1 MPQNKIT
8 IQGIDAYAA
17 LKADVIQFAKHWPE
31 KGIKLSDVHV
41 LALVQ
46 IAVQP
51 LQPFHRN
58 PSLPGGLRKDSFLKG
73 KRLHPYC
80 AGWLTDLYSRWPDF
94 TLAALQFIRSQ
105 WVPKK
110 ETSSKAGKSWRVQKF
125 LLTHLHFAPLKDRP
139 DKTKCFLKMADCEIA
154 TGYEFATGEAVNV
167 GDVKAAR
174 KVLAKRINR
183 A

>member
-8 IQGIDAYAA
+8 IQGIDPYAA
-17 LKADVIQFAKHWPE
+17 LKVDVEEFAKKWPD
-31 KGIKLSDVHV
+31 KSLRRLSDVHV

-46 IAVQP
+46 IAIQP
-51 LQPFHRN
+51 LQPFFRK
-58 PSLPGGLRKDSFLKG
+58 LPGGRRNG

-80 AGWLTDLYSRWPDF
+80 ATWFAVLYARWPDF

-105 WVPKK
+105 WSPKK
-110 ETSSKAGKSWRVQKF
+110 EGSSKAGKSWRIQKF
-125 LLTHLHFAPLKDRP
+125 VLTHLYFPPLKERP
-139 DKTKCFLKMADCEIA
+139 KATKCFLNMADCEIA
-154 TGYEFATGEAVNV
+154 TGYEYGTGEPVTV

-183 A
+183 R